1 MKRIISLFVGVLA
14 ALSSSCF
21 IVVSAQES
29 VPRADGYKRLV
40 LSYEYQD
47 GDFELEGELPTK
59 GLSVGFVRGVLPGG
73 GERVALEFGGKLAW
87 THGVDKDCGYTISRR
102 DFLSAV
108 LPVNVSYRLRLIG
121 GNLVVAP
128 YLGPTFRFNIIG
140 RHDYEVGG
148 RAHSVNF
155 LSRREDTPASIFQF
169 GGNVGIGFCL
179 RGFYVGYAYQHDFT
193 TYAERLR
200 SLDYPLSNGEF
211 RTRSHVVSVGF
222 EF

>member
-1 MKRIISLFVGVLA
+1 MKRIISLFVGALA
-14 ALSSSCF
+14 ALFMSC
-21 IVVSAQES
+21 IVVASAQEPAS
-29 VPRADGYKRLV
+29 RADGYKRLV
-40 LSYEYQD
+40 LSYEFQD

-59 GLSVGFVRGVLPGG
+59 GLSVGFVRGVLLGG
-73 GERVALEFGGKLAW
+73 GESVALEFGGKLAW
-87 THGVDKDCGYTISRR
+87 THGVNKDLVNTISRR

-108 LPVNVSYRLRLIG
+108 LPVNVSYRLRLAG

-128 YLGPTFRFNIIG
+128 YLGPTFRFNIVG
-140 RHDYEVGG
+140 RHDYEAWG

-169 GGNVGIGFCL
+169 GGNVGIGFCF

-200 SLDYPLSNGEF
+200 SLDYPISNGEF